1 MPGCKGAKYVPAREG
16 AVPSTPAKKQSSYPA
31 FLIKIAADQ
40 PTVSYSVNRRKI
52 PMCVV
57 L

>member
-40 PTVSYSVNRRKI
+40 PTVSYSVNRREI